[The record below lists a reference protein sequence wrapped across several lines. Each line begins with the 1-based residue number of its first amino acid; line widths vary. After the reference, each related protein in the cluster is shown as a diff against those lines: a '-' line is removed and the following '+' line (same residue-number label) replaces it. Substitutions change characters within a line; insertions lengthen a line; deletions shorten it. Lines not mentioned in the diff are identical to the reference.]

1 GRCAM
6 GATAVLNMTIS
17 EAAAQV
23 ERRPLSPVEL
33 TDAMVHR
40 IAAVNKAL
48 NAYITVCGEE
58 ARQGAQAAAQMIG
71 ARDPPRPPPGI
82 PVAIKDNIYTRGV
95 RTTAG
100 SKI

>member
-1 GRCAM
+1 
-6 GATAVLNMTIS
+6 MTIS

-23 ERRPLSPVEL
+23 ERRTLSPVEL

-58 ARQGAQAAAQMIG
+58 ARQVAQAAEKMIG
-71 ARDPPRPPPGI
+71 AGYHLGPLHGI

-100 SKI
+100 STRPGPSR